1 MDPPLDRTLRIEHP
15 LEVGK
20 LNRSSSSHLEPG
32 GKGINVSRAVKAL
45 GGNSI
50 ALGFTAGTNGRVM
63 KDMLTA
69 ADIHYDFVDVAGQLR
84 VNTQILDAQGGH
96 TEVNEPGS
104 KLDDADFLRLI
115 DRMENYLDEGNIFVL
130 AGSTPPDFPLKNY
143 RKLCK
148 TIKRHGCKLIIDA
161 QGDLLLEALQ
171 CEPDFVKPNIFE
183 LAEAVGDKPS
193 ADPEVVVHSARKMRD
208 MGARAV
214 CVSMSQEGAVL
225 VSKDESEALY
235 VNTNPKVYDE
245 GAVGT
250 GDAMVGAI
258 ANSMQ
263 SGLKFDEMARY
274 AVATFIDTAGIR
286 KKSKVDEKIEKFS
299 VMRSL
304 LAVERADVCVIMID
318 ATEGVTEQDTKVAG
332 EAHNAGKACI
342 IVVNKWDL
350 VEKDGSTMK
359 EYTLRVREGLAY
371 MPYAPVLFIS
381 AQTGQR
387 VDKLFALIHE
397 VYEQNHM
404 RIPTGRLNA
413 ILAEATARVQPPT
426 DKGRR
431 LRIFYMTQAS
441 TCPPTFVCFCND
453 ARLFHFSYQ
462 RYLENQIR
470 EVFGLTGTPV
480 RMVVRERGDK
490 E

>member
-1 MDPPLDRTLRIEHP
+1 MIITITLNPALDRTLRIEHP

-148 TIKRHGCKLIIDA
+148 TIKR
-161 QGDLLLEALQ
+161 
-171 CEPDFVKPNIFE
+171 EPDFVKPNIFE

-193 ADPEVVVHSARKMRD
+193 ADPEVVVHSARKMLD

-274 AVATFIDTAGIR
+274 AVATARACARLAGTEMASL
-286 KKSKVDEKIEKFS
+286 KKV
-299 VMRSL
+299 
-304 LAVERADVCVIMID
+304 
-318 ATEGVTEQDTKVAG
+318 
-332 EAHNAGKACI
+332 
-342 IVVNKWDL
+342 
-350 VEKDGSTMK
+350 
-359 EYTLRVREGLAY
+359 Y
-371 MPYAPVLFIS
+371 
-381 AQTGQR
+381 
-387 VDKLFALIHE
+387 E
-397 VYEQNHM
+397 VYE
-404 RIPTGRLNA
+404 T
-413 ILAEATARVQPPT
+413 
-426 DKGRR
+426 
-431 LRIFYMTQAS
+431 TQ
-441 TCPPTFVCFCND
+441 VYV
-453 ARLFHFSYQ
+453 L
-462 RYLENQIR
+462 
-470 EVFGLTGTPV
+470 
-480 RMVVRERGDK
+480 
-490 E
+490 